1 MYFLL
6 FCTRRIVREMS
17 VTFFFLL
24 LLLLLSNSIIGHL
37 VASGAYRH
45 TNTHTHTHTL
55 QVCQWIRAKERQTR
69 IAIRFFLYSF
79 TEILDNTEQKCFSQA
94 YFFSHTLYDGF
105 YYVDSCV
112 LRKSGLLWEE
122 KKTQDD
128 HFIRWYSRFEIEV
141 VVVME

>member
-6 FCTRRIVREMS
+6 FCTWRIVREMS

-24 LLLLLSNSIIGHL
+24 LLLISNSIIGHL

-45 TNTHTHTHTL
+45 TNTHTHTL

-69 IAIRFFLYSF
+69 IAIRFFCIRSPKYWIIPNRNVF
-79 TEILDNTEQKCFSQA
+79 HRHI
-94 YFFSHTLYDGF
+94 FFSHTLYDGF

-128 HFIRWYSRFEIEV
+128 HFIRWYTRFEIEV